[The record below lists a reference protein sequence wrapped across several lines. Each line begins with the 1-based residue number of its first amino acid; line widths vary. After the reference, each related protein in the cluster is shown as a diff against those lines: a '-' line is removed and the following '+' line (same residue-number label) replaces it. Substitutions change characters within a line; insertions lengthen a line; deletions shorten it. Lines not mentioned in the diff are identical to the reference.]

1 MNFNQLFKRIFQK
14 LALKLGILLNQIEAK
29 VAKAS
34 LPNFA
39 NSPINLIIDSPR
51 RIINPE
57 KMYFGDNVY
66 LGPGSMIIAIQSYPD
81 RGLNP
86 PENVKTNDYTP
97 TIKIGSR
104 VNSSGNLTVA
114 ALSEVEIGDD
124 VLFASNVN
132 ITDGL
137 HGYQN
142 VEIPYKYQ
150 PMERIQPIKIG
161 RGCWIGQN
169 VVILPG
175 ITIGEMTIVGA
186 NSVVT
191 KDLPSRCIAFGS
203 PAQITKVWD
212 ESKSGWSST

>member
-1 MNFNQLFKRIFQK
+1 MNFNQIFKRIFQK
-14 LALKLGILLNQIEAK
+14 LALKLGILLNQVEAR
-29 VAKAS
+29 VTKAT

-39 NSPINLIIDSPR
+39 NSPSNLVIDNPR

-57 KMYFGDNVY
+57 CMYIGDNVY

-81 RGLNP
+81 RGMNP
-86 PENVKTNDYTP
+86 PEGVKNHEYLP
-97 TIKIGSR
+97 TIKIGNR

-142 VEIPYKYQ
+142 IDIAYKYQ

-161 RGCWIGQN
+161 QGCWIGQN

-191 KDLPSRCIAFGS
+191 KDLPRRCIAMGS
-203 PAQITKVWD
+203 PARVTKIWD
-212 ESKSGWSST
+212 ESGSCWSEI